1 MTSLNL
7 SKDSAR
13 SGSCVGRID
22 FIHLADCVRFQTEA
36 VGQETLYVQFVS
48 LVKIGCVL
56 IVGVLG
62 DVVFV
67 GQKWANPSELK
78 DTLAAVHDSQLIL
91 AHKLFA
97 TMSSDEF
104 KKGQKISPLH

>member
-1 MTSLNL
+1 MLFGLGEIVHSASL
-7 SKDSAR
+7 
-13 SGSCVGRID
+13 
-22 FIHLADCVRFQTEA
+22 VRFQLEPA
-36 VGQETLYVQFVS
+36 GQETLYVQFVS

-104 KKGQKISPLH
+104 KIGKKMTLLS